1 MSLICS
7 YFELRTVQQ
16 RDPRRS
22 RACAGHLCAQ
32 HLPSLHARADPAA
45 WRSLTA
51 VASWL
56 SRGWGSRSPPI
67 LSLIVPWGR
76 RGAHR
81 VRAFSREAPPLR
93 FPRASRLRVAGDSPT
108 QVTGGSHAFDSELAT
123 SQNRRASV
131 FYGLRGD
138 WASREK
144 VPFGETFQCQVA
156 ELSEMNP

>member
-7 YFELRTVQQ
+7 YFELRTVQR

-45 WRSLTA
+45 WRSLRA

-56 SRGWGSRSPPI
+56 SRGWGSRPHPHP
-67 LSLIVPWGR
+67 LAHRPLGR

-93 FPRASRLRVAGDSPT
+93 FPRASRPRVAGDSPT

-131 FYGLRGD
+131 FYRLCDD

-144 VPFGETFQCQVA
+144 VPVGETFQCRVA

>member
-1 MSLICS
+1 MA
-7 YFELRTVQQ
+7 Q
-16 RDPRRS
+16 PHGRRLMALT
-22 RACAGHLCAQ
+22 RLGIR
-32 HLPSLHARADPAA
+32 PPPA
-45 WRSLTA
+45 
-51 VASWL
+51 
-56 SRGWGSRSPPI
+56 I

-131 FYGLRGD
+131 FYGLCDD

-144 VPFGETFQCQVA
+144 VPVGETFQCRVA

>member
-1 MSLICS
+1 MRALIP
-7 YFELRTVQQ
+7 Q
-16 RDPRRS
+16 RGAAS
-22 RACAGHLCAQ
+22 RL
-32 HLPSLHARADPAA
+32 SLHGSHAVGDPAP
-45 WRSLTA
+45 R
-51 VASWL
+51 
-56 SRGWGSRSPPI
+56 PI

-144 VPFGETFQCQVA
+144 APFGETFQCRAA
-156 ELSEMNP
+156 EFSEMNL